1 MKVYNVSE
9 NSPVGQLIN
18 QIEMAASSK
27 GLTLSRYQAN
37 KGNHAVNI
45 TYVVHTGDRQ
55 PKADDNDV
63 VALARLTAAEGHTEK
78 CDAYRKLSGLLAE
91 ING

>member
-18 QIEMAASSK
+18 KIEAVATEKSLS
-27 GLTLSRYQAN
+27 LSRYQSN
-37 KGNHAVNI
+37 QGNHATNI

-55 PKADDNDV
+55 PKADDNNV
-63 VALARLTAAEGHTEK
+63 VALARLTATEGSTEK
-78 CDAYRKLSGLLAE
+78 SDAYRKLSGLLAE
-91 ING
+91 LA